1 MNANKHR
8 ISVYQRIMLVFL
20 PLFLLVML
28 GFNLWTSSHL
38 HSLSKWETVAFP
50 GVIIGLTACAIVHL
64 FHWFN
69 FTVEL
74 SDHGVSLSG
83 MQLKW
88 EDLESVH
95 ANLTTHFSGCST
107 LIELRSKDGQIYNI
121 PVCIQ
126 RNSVLLRE
134 IRQRLPEI
142 K

>member
-1 MNANKHR
+1 MDVNKYR
-8 ISVYQRIMLVFL
+8 ISVYQRIMLLFT
-20 PLFLLVML
+20 PLFLLTLL
-28 GFNLWTSSHL
+28 GVNLWTSL
-38 HSLSKWETVAFP
+38 HFHNLSKWETVAFP
-50 GVIIGLTACAIVHL
+50 GVIIGLAACAVLHF

-74 SDHGVSLSG
+74 SDKGVNLFG
-83 MQLKW
+83 AQLKW
-88 EDLESVH
+88 EELESVR
-95 ANLTTHFSGCST
+95 ARLTTHFSGCST

-134 IRQRLPEI
+134 IRKRLPEI

>member
-1 MNANKHR
+1 MNANKYR
-8 ISVYQRIMLVFL
+8 ISVYQRVMLVFL

-28 GFNLWTSSHL
+28 GLNLWTSLHL
-38 HSLSKWETVAFP
+38 RNLSKWETVAFP
-50 GVIIGLTACAIVHL
+50 GVIIGLTACAVVHL
-64 FHWFN
+64 VHWFN

-74 SDHGVSLSG
+74 SDWGVNLSG
-83 MQLKW
+83 THLKW

-95 ANLTTHFSGCST
+95 ARLTTHFSGCST
-107 LIELRSKDGQIYNI
+107 LIELRSQDGQIYNI

-134 IRQRLPEI
+134 IRKRLPEI